1 MSEIRPIKILAFA
14 GRNGVGKDTA
24 AERICMRHRSW
35 FPIAYGDALKRT
47 IHDLFDTPLDILFG
61 SLADKDG
68 TAMSMSRDIWG
79 EWEAN
84 IARNEVLIRRLFHHT
99 DTDGY
104 NYRLGTA
111 IDPFEYMLEVFHQLR
126 TLHFSGKPRSVRQLM
141 QAIGTDWGRKVNPDV
156 WTQQLQM
163 SIAGI
168 ETGLFSYDRKTGL
181 AYLGERGPMQP
192 PNLIV
197 TDVKYMN
204 ESKAV
209 TALGGEVIW
218 IDADKRVPPKK
229 GDHGSQPTL
238 VQLRDT
244 VFKTINND
252 GTIEEFHQAVDIIA
266 QEISGELVVPPV
278 GSLTETLAAPGSP
291 VVVMDEFLD
300 VVERV
305 VLPADAPPIPAEMF
319 EPGPGVD
326 TFEVSATPPY
336 DVVTDAEVAEPESA
350 TDAAGGKKPRKK
362 S

>member
-1 MSEIRPIKILAFA
+1 
-14 GRNGVGKDTA
+14 
-24 AERICMRHRSW
+24 
-35 FPIAYGDALKRT
+35 
-47 IHDLFDTPLDILFG
+47 
-61 SLADKDG
+61 
-68 TAMSMSRDIWG
+68 
-79 EWEAN
+79 
-84 IARNEVLIRRLFHHT
+84 
-99 DTDGY
+99 
-104 NYRLGTA
+104 
-111 IDPFEYMLEVFHQLR
+111 
-126 TLHFSGKPRSVRQLM
+126 
-141 QAIGTDWGRKVNPDV
+141 
-156 WTQQLQM
+156 
-163 SIAGI
+163 
-168 ETGLFSYDRKTGL
+168 
-181 AYLGERGPMQP
+181 
-192 PNLIV
+192 
-197 TDVKYMN
+197 
-204 ESKAV
+204 
-209 TALGGEVIW
+209 
-218 IDADKRVPPKK
+218 
-229 GDHGSQPTL
+229 